1 MRTERCFSSRGLLE
15 VLPIYQLRL
24 VILGVYGSAQG
35 MAIAVHTP
43 AFCGTPVN
51 TLFNDVCQRCLYGG
65 NCTDAIS
72 IVNSTVWERFHVV
85 LP

>member
-1 MRTERCFSSRGLLE
+1 
-15 VLPIYQLRL
+15 L

-51 TLFNDVCQRCLYGG
+51 MLFR
-65 NCTDAIS
+65 
-72 IVNSTVWERFHVV
+72 
-85 LP
+85 